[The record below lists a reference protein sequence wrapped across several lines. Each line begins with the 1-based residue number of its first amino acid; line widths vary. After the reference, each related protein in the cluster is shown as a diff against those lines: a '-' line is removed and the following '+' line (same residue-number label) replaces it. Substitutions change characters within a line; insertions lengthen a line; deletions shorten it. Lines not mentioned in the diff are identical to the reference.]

1 MRTFGLLAL
10 VVAASANGGWTY
22 LAQDDWGKEFP
33 GCVPTAD
40 SDGKQQS
47 PINLYS
53 GLTGEDT
60 TTGFGPLNVDFG
72 STASGTWENNGHSIQ
87 ITFDGAAGTTS
98 SAGQMAVEG
107 MNKKFDLLQ
116 LHFHSPSEHVVDGK
130 SYPLE
135 GHFVHSNGDDLAVV
149 GVFFDDETDEANEQ
163 LQVLFEGV
171 PIIGAKRHI
180 ESINLNGLLPSDS
193 RFFSYIG
200 STTTPPCVDGVRWN
214 IFEKPVSISTNQLG
228 RFNRYYRGNNRKL
241 QELKSG
247 HFATL
252 NASPSMGK
260 TFPDLN
266 REFEFPLYDE
276 PQIPQ

>member
-22 LAQDDWGKEFP
+22 VNQDDWGKDFD
-33 GCVPTAD
+33 GCLASTD
-40 SDGKQQS
+40 LQKQQS
-47 PINLYS
+47 PINLYT

-60 TTGFGPLNVDFG
+60 TTGFGPLKVQFE
-72 STASGTWENNGHSIQ
+72 STASGTWENTGHTISL
-87 ITFDGAAGTTS
+87 TFDSDAGTTAS
-98 SAGQMAVEG
+98 GGHMAVEG
-107 MNKKFDLLQ
+107 FEEGFDLIA

-135 GHFVHSNGDDLAVV
+135 GHFYHRNGAVV
-149 GVFFDDETDEANEQ
+149 SVFFDDETDQENDQ

-180 ESINLNGLLPSDS
+180 ESINLGALLPDDS

-200 STTTPPCVDGVRWN
+200 STTTPPCTPGVKWA
-214 IFEKPVSISTNQLG
+214 IFEKPVAISTNQLG

-241 QELKSG
+241 QELKAG
-247 HFATL
+247 RYATL
-252 NASPSMGK
+252 NAAASQGK
-260 TFPDLN
+260 SFPDLT

-276 PQIPQ
+276 PQIPL